1 MCATIARP
9 RSYRVTSTYAEL
21 SPGSRFN
28 VRPGPVKSGQLCLF
42 EVRNH
47 LIVGRWYAD
56 VGGCDWIIQP
66 KRWIQTTPNVRLI
79 GAVISQKEGGK
90 S

>member
-9 RSYRVTSTYAEL
+9 TAYRVTSTYAEL

-42 EVRNH
+42 KVRDL
-47 LIVGRWYAD
+47 LIVGRWHGD
-56 VGGCDWIIQP
+56 FIIQP
-66 KRWIQTTPNVRLI
+66 KRWIDCKGANVRII
-79 GAVISQKEGGK
+79 GAVV
-90 S
+90 